1 MTQEKASQMAKLTGA
16 RYIAEFFKAY
26 GVTHYFFMPVS
37 IHRAVKEMGRL
48 DIIAIAAHSEKA
60 AAYMADGYA
69 RVSGRVGV
77 CGAQAIG
84 ATNLAAGLRDALMAR
99 IPLVALTGGKYAD
112 TRYMLSYQ
120 EIDDMPIF
128 EALTKFNAVV
138 DDPSRLPDLL
148 RTAFRAATT
157 GTPKPVHLEL
167 SGISGEA
174 VTGEF
179 EGELQ
184 FEPRFGRFPAIRTPG
199 PEDDVRAAL
208 SAMSKAKRP
217 IIVAGGG
224 VLTSSAVAELAELA
238 RKLSTPVATSLNAK
252 STMLDDDP
260 LSVGV
265 VGEYSRSTANMAVSE
280 ADLVVFVGSL
290 TGSLITRSWT
300 VPKPG
305 VKVVHVDIDPENIG
319 RNYADSIGVCGDAR
333 TVLRQM
339 IKLAEP
345 AAGATAWLE
354 RIASLKREWSQIA
367 NDQET
372 SSRTPIAPQRVAHE
386 ICRQLPEDAIV
397 VGDTGHAGAWVA
409 QNFYTTSP
417 RQRFIRAHG
426 SLGWAFPAS
435 IGAKCAAPDRP
446 VICFTGDG
454 GIYYHIAELETMLRH
469 ELKVTVVVNNNASLN
484 QEAPLWRKGGAL
496 EKHWRMSPT
505 NFAKVAEGFGCRG
518 VRVERPDEIAPAI
531 AEALAAPGPVLLDV
545 VTDPACMAAPSWA
558 PAGSRGM
565 YPLMAGD

>member
-1 MTQEKASQMAKLTGA
+1 MAKLTGA

-184 FEPRFGRFPAIRTPG
+184 FEPRFGRFPAIRTPA
-199 PEDDVRAAL
+199 PEDDVCAAL
-208 SAMSKAKRP
+208 NAIAKAKRP

-252 STMLDDDP
+252 SAMLDDDP

-280 ADLVVFVGSL
+280 ADLVVFIGSL

-319 RNYADSIGVCGDAR
+319 RNYAEFDR
-333 TVLRQM
+333 RLR
-339 IKLAEP
+339 
-345 AAGATAWLE
+345 
-354 RIASLKREWSQIA
+354 R
-367 NDQET
+367 
-372 SSRTPIAPQRVAHE
+372 
-386 ICRQLPEDAIV
+386 RQ
-397 VGDTGHAGAWVA
+397 
-409 QNFYTTSP
+409 
-417 RQRFIRAHG
+417 
-426 SLGWAFPAS
+426 
-435 IGAKCAAPDRP
+435 DRP
-446 VICFTGDG
+446 STDDQAGRARG
-454 GIYYHIAELETMLRH
+454 RRYG
-469 ELKVTVVVNNNASLN
+469 
-484 QEAPLWRKGGAL
+484 
-496 EKHWRMSPT
+496 
-505 NFAKVAEGFGCRG
+505 VA
-518 VRVERPDEIAPAI
+518 
-531 AEALAAPGPVLLDV
+531 
-545 VTDPACMAAPSWA
+545 
-558 PAGSRGM
+558 
-565 YPLMAGD
+565 

>member
-1 MTQEKASQMAKLTGA
+1 MAKLTGA

-37 IHRAVKEMGRL
+37 IHRAIKEMGRL
-48 DIIAIAAHSEKA
+48 DVMAVAAHSEKA

-77 CGAQAIG
+77 CGAQTIG
-84 ATNLAAGLRDALMAR
+84 ATNLAAGLRDAVMAR

-112 TRYMLSYQ
+112 TRYKLSYQ

-157 GTPKPVHLEL
+157 GVPKPVHLEL
-167 SGISGEA
+167 SGISGEM
-174 VTGEF
+174 VTREF

-184 FEPRFGRFPAIRTPG
+184 FEPRFGRFPAIRSPA
-199 PEDDVRAAL
+199 PEADVRAAL
-208 SAMSKAKRP
+208 SAILKAKHP

-224 VLTSSAVAELAELA
+224 ILTSGAVVELAELA
-238 RKLSTPVATSLNAK
+238 RKLRAPVATSLNAK
-252 STMLDDDP
+252 SAILDDDP

-265 VGEYSRSTANMAVSE
+265 VGEYSRSTANRAVSE
-280 ADLVVFVGSL
+280 ADLVIFVGTPTGGL
-290 TGSLITRSWT
+290 TTRAWS
-300 VPKPG
+300 VPKSN
-305 VKVVHVDIDPENIG
+305 VKTVHVDIDPENIG
-319 RNYADSIGVCGDAR
+319 RNYSDTIGLCGDAK

-339 IKLAEP
+339 IDLAEP
-345 AAGATAWLE
+345 SAGAEAWLE

-367 NDQET
+367 NELET
-372 SSRTPIAPQRVAHE
+372 SAQTPIAPPRLARE
-386 ICRQLPEDAIV
+386 ISQQLPEDAIV
-397 VGDTGHAGAWVA
+397 VGDTGHAGGWLA
-409 QNFYTTSP
+409 QNFYSTSP
-417 RQRFIRAHG
+417 NQRFIRADG

-454 GIYYHIAELETMLRH
+454 GIYYHLAEIETMLRH
-469 ELKVTVVVNNNASLN
+469 NLKVVVVVNNNSSLN
-484 QEAPLWRKGGAL
+484 QEAPLWREGGEL
-496 EKHWRMSPT
+496 EKHWRMTPT
-505 NFAKVAEGFGCRG
+505 NFAKVAEGFGCRAI
-518 VRVERPDEIAPAI
+518 RVERPDKIAPAI
-531 AEALAAPGPVLLDV
+531 GEALAAPGPIVLDV
-545 VTDPACMAAPSWA
+545 VTDAACMAAPSWA
-558 PAGSRGM
+558 PPGSLGM